1 MILSLLHMLPP
12 ELAHKLTLLG
22 LRLGLAP
29 NQPARG
35 RHRLFG
41 KTIGGYV
48 GLSGGA
54 DKNATALAGWRRIG
68 FSFVEV
74 GTVTLSPRAGNPEP
88 RIWRQE
94 AQRSLVN
101 WMGLPNLGAVAVAK
115 NLAAFRRSA
124 GGEDFCVGVSLATPS
139 SMADELSQMAQML
152 APYADFFTLNASC
165 PNVAGHGAQSALEG
179 ASAQLKAVIS
189 GAVGKP
195 VLVKLAPTRDEQSLR
210 QTVRH
215 LQAAGAAGF
224 IACNTLPN
232 GMAALADASLLPSSW
247 PRHNGEPV
255 GGYSGS
261 ALFDISTFMVRT
273 IRSEAGSDA
282 IIIGVG
288 GIDSPQ
294 AARQMLECGANA
306 VQLYTALTYQGTP
319 LIKKLNAELASRN

>member
-1 MILSLLHMLPP
+1 MLTLLHMLPP

-29 NQPARG
+29 NQPVRG
-35 RHRLFG
+35 LNRLFG

-54 DKNATALAGWRRIG
+54 DKNAEALAGWRRIG

-74 GTVTLSPRAGNPEP
+74 GTVTLAARAGNPSP

-94 AQRSLVN
+94 AQCSLVN
-101 WMGLPNLGAVAVAK
+101 WMGLPNLGAQAVAK

-124 GGEDFCVGVSLATPS
+124 GGEDFCVGVSLASPS
-139 SMADELSQMAQML
+139 SMADELRQMAQLL

-165 PNVAGHGAQSALEG
+165 PNVSGHNAHSALEG
-179 ASAQLKAVIS
+179 IGAQLRATIE
-189 GAVGKP
+189 GAGSKP

-210 QTVRH
+210 QTVRY
-215 LQAAGAAGF
+215 LKEAGAAGF
-224 IACNTLPN
+224 IACNTLPS
-232 GMAALADASLLPSSW
+232 GSASLADASLLPESW

-255 GGYSGS
+255 GGYSGK
-261 ALFDISTFMVRT
+261 ALFAISTSMVRI
-273 IRSEAGSDA
+273 IRSEVGEASV
-282 IIIGVG
+282 IIGVG

-294 AARQMLECGANA
+294 AAQQMLECGANA
-306 VQLYTALTYQGTP
+306 VQLYTALTYQGVP
-319 LIKKLNAELASRN
+319 LIKKLNAELEIRN

>member
-1 MILSLLHMLPP
+1 MWSDPSARSAAP
-12 ELAHKLTLLG
+12 SRRGFTLIEVMVALIVAIIISTALVLFFAG
-22 LRLGLAP
+22 VRSEAARLREQVDTWAVARAVLDAVPSGAALAP
-29 NQPARG
+29 G
-35 RHRLFG
+35 
-41 KTIGGYV
+41 TTV
-48 GLSGGA
+48 GAAGVYAWQLE
-54 DKNATALAGWRRIG
+54 AT
-68 FSFVEV
+68 S
-74 GTVTLSPRAGNPEP
+74 
-88 RIWRQE
+88 
-94 AQRSLVN
+94 
-101 WMGLPNLGAVAVAK
+101 
-115 NLAAFRRSA
+115 
-124 GGEDFCVGVSLATPS
+124 
-139 SMADELSQMAQML
+139 MAQML

-189 GAVGKP
+189 RAAGKP

-215 LQAAGAAGF
+215 LQDAGAAGF

-232 GMAALADASLLPSSW
+232 GMAALADASLLPASW
-247 PRHNGEPV
+247 PCHNGEPV

-306 VQLYTALTYQGTP
+306 VQLYTALTYQGAP
-319 LIKKLNAELASRN
+319 LIKNLNAELESRN